1 MANPMAAAPARP
13 QRSDEADA
21 AYGAVMAVTA
31 AAGGMLAAFDAVEGT
46 LPFTAAPTI
55 VLLAAMARRSTPA
68 AAWSGFVVWVLFLGM
83 ASGLAVLAPIL
94 MAALCLGFA
103 VGPDK
108 LLDWIRDEWAGR
120 QADAP
125 LGEIGWIEDERPGGD
140 GRLT

>member
-13 QRSDEADA
+13 RRSDQADA

-31 AAGGMLAAFDAVEGT
+31 AAGGMLAVFDAVEGT

-55 VLLAAMARRSTPA
+55 ALLVAMAHRSTTA
-68 AAWSGFVVWVLFLGM
+68 AAWSGVVVWVLVLGM

-94 MAALCLGFA
+94 MAVLCLGFA
-103 VGPDK
+103 VGPDR

-120 QADAP
+120 REESP
-125 LGEIGWIEDERPGGD
+125 VEIGWIEDERPGGD